1 MPNKVYAEIP
11 FTVYVV
17 EPRKTFL
24 EKIFLLHE
32 EFLKPDKSKIRTE
45 RMSRHLYDL
54 NNMADTEIE
63 RSALADNNLYNN
75 LIKHRE
81 YYSRLSWVDYTTL
94 APETIS
100 FLPPKEV
107 IEIYR
112 KDYETMQQQMIYG
125 EEQDFD
131 KVLENL
137 NQLQEN
143 LRRNK
148 AR

>member
-1 MPNKVYAEIP
+1 MVGTE
-11 FTVYVV
+11 V
-17 EPRKTFL
+17 EQT
-24 EKIFLLHE
+24 
-32 EFLKPDKSKIRTE
+32 
-45 RMSRHLYDL
+45 
-54 NNMADTEIE
+54 
-63 RSALADNNLYNN
+63 ALADSDLYNA
-75 LIKHRE
+75 LIKHRQ

-100 FLPPKEV
+100 FVPPKEV

-131 KVLENL
+131 KILENL
-137 NQLQEN
+137 NQLQEK

-148 AR
+148 VS